1 MTLNFEKMA
10 AEYKAAPANQA
21 RQYVYLRNRALIH
34 KELER
39 EARRARF
46 WKWIKRLFLQG

>member
-1 MTLNFEKMA
+1 MKLNLERMA

-21 RQYVYLRNRALIH
+21 RQQIYIRNRALFH
-34 KELER
+34 KDLER
-39 EARRARF
+39 EVRKIKF